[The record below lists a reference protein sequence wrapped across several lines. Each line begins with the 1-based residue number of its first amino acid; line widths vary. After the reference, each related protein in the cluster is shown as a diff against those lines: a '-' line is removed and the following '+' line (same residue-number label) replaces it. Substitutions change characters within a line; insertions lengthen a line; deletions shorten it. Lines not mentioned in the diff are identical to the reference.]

1 MKKQYGFIR
10 FDNIDEFETW
20 LNKQNVKR
28 KVNRLQVHN
37 MYLPD
42 YNTWNTTDKRVYGDN
57 RELGRTKSLD
67 DYGKN
72 TWNYPDDNN
81 HYIAQHFNVFP
92 NGKITTGRDLD
103 STPIGIKGWNTN
115 AICIEIYGN
124 FDYKQDKMTDEQ
136 KRSVIAIYALLCK
149 KFKLTPNADTIRP
162 HCWFT
167 ASGEYL
173 GDYISSKS
181 AKSCPG
187 TNFMDIGNTKSAF
200 INKFYPLIKNY
211 MKNESYE
218 ENEKPNNSSPKPTKK
233 LVKNIS
239 KESLNIRSSAD
250 WYGEIIDTLNPGDS
264 LTYVAGP
271 LDAKGDPTKMYKC
284 KNNVYITASSK
295 YTKII
300 EI

>member
-10 FDNIDEFETW
+10 FDIIDEFETW

-124 FDYKQDKMTDEQ
+124 FDYVNLPNTLESNLEQ
-136 KRSVIAIYALLCK
+136 LNSVDL
-149 KFKLTPNADTIRP
+149 FNV
-162 HCWFT
+162 
-167 ASGEYL
+167 
-173 GDYISSKS
+173 
-181 AKSCPG
+181 
-187 TNFMDIGNTKSAF
+187 MDF
-200 INKFYPLIKNY
+200 
-211 MKNESYE
+211 
-218 ENEKPNNSSPKPTKK
+218 
-233 LVKNIS
+233 VV
-239 KESLNIRSSAD
+239 SLNNQIKWENDAR
-250 WYGEIIDTLNPGDS
+250 TL
-264 LTYVAGP
+264 
-271 LDAKGDPTKMYKC
+271 
-284 KNNVYITASSK
+284 
-295 YTKII
+295 I
-300 EI
+300 ELSILIYCGKE